1 MPLTQMRAAHVMTKT
16 THYNRPYSNII
27 MRKKSIG
34 ASLMTIALLL
44 ASCSTPKDITYF
56 QDADAGDIVR
66 ALQPLDVKVKPED
79 KLSIMVNTPDPAL
92 SSLFNLIQVQ
102 NRLSQTTSDTKGSN
116 ANSSNGQTS
125 LYTVN
130 QEGDINFPVLGK
142 LHVAGMTRF
151 ELGEYIEHELV
162 NRDLVK
168 DPIVTVE
175 FANTG
180 ITVIGEVNSAGRL
193 EFNKDHLTII
203 DAIAMAG
210 DLNVNGRREDILV
223 LRKEAEGVQKAYR
236 VNLLDID
243 ALAASPVYY
252 LQQDDVIYVEP
263 NNKVKRSTTPNGET
277 PFTPTFWMSVASFA
291 LTIGTLVFSITK

>member
-1 MPLTQMRAAHVMTKT
+1 MAT
-16 THYNRPYSNII
+16 
-27 MRKKSIG
+27 
-34 ASLMTIALLL
+34 ALLL

-56 QDADAGDIVR
+56 QDAAAGDIVQAVNTLEVR
-66 ALQPLDVKVKPED
+66 VKPED

-102 NRLSQTTSDTKGSN
+102 NRLSQTTSNTKSTGSSSG
-116 ANSSNGQTS
+116 NSGQTS
-125 LYTVN
+125 LYTVDP
-130 QEGDINFPVLGK
+130 EGDINFPVLGK

-151 ELGEYIEHELV
+151 QLGQYIEEELKA
-162 NRDLVK
+162 RDLVK

-180 ITVIGEVNSAGRL
+180 ITVIGEVNSPGRL

-223 LRKEAEGVQKAYR
+223 LRKETEGSQKAYR
-236 VNLLDID
+236 INLLDID

-263 NNKVKRSTTPNGET
+263 NNKVKRSTTPTGET

>member
-1 MPLTQMRAAHVMTKT
+1 MRM
-16 THYNRPYSNII
+16 
-27 MRKKSIG
+27 KSMG
-34 ASLMTIALLL
+34 ASLMATALLL

-56 QDADAGDIVR
+56 QDAAAGDIVQAVNTLEVR
-66 ALQPLDVKVKPED
+66 VKPED

-102 NRLSQTTSDTKGSN
+102 NRLSQTTSNTKSTGSSSG
-116 ANSSNGQTS
+116 NSGQTS
-125 LYTVN
+125 LYTVDP
-130 QEGDINFPVLGK
+130 EGDKNFPVLGK

-151 ELGEYIEHELV
+151 QLGQYIEEELKA
-162 NRDLVK
+162 RDLVK

-180 ITVIGEVNSAGRL
+180 ITVIGEVNSPGRL

-223 LRKEAEGVQKAYR
+223 LRKETEGSQKAYR
-236 VNLLDID
+236 INLLDID

-263 NNKVKRSTTPNGET
+263 NNKVKRSTTPTGET